1 MKAEQVDAMSL
12 VTESEALCQKSL
24 KEVRTVSYLLHPPL
38 LDERGLGTA
47 LSWFVNGFS
56 ERSGIKVDYY
66 QGPDIKRLPSDVEAA
81 LFRVVQEAL
90 TNIHRHSGS
99 SVAHISLTKELDQI
113 ILVVEDEG
121 HGLQEN
127 LHISDGIGVAKLGVG
142 IPGMRERM
150 RLVGGHLNVSSNSHG
165 TTLTGVVPL
174 NVG

>member
-1 MKAEQVDAMSL
+1 
-12 VTESEALCQKSL
+12 
-24 KEVRTVSYLLHPPL
+24 
-38 LDERGLGTA
+38 RGLGTA
-47 LSWFVNGFS
+47 LSWFVTGFS

-66 QGPDIKRLPSDVEAA
+66 QSPDVERLPYEVEGA

-99 SVAHISLTKELDQI
+99 DVARVCLTKEPDRVV
-113 ILVVEDEG
+113 LVVEDEG
-121 HGLQEN
+121 RGLQDN

-150 RLVGGHLNVSSNSHG
+150 RLVGGHLNVTSNSTG

-174 NVG
+174 NNG